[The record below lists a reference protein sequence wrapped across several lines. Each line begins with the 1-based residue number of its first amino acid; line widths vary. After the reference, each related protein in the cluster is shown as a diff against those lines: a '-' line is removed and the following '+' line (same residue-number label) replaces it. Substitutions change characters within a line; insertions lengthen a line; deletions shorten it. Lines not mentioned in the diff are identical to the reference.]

1 MAHLPFPIYNL
12 SLSRGELKETSH
24 YLSPEG
30 GWGSVEDFGGRVTN
44 FSGGT
49 ERGIVVTNNKV

>member
-12 SLSRGELKETSH
+12 SLSRGGLKETSH

-30 GWGSVEDFGGRVTN
+30 GGGVWRILEGGSQIFQG
-44 FSGGT
+44 
-49 ERGIVVTNNKV
+49 ERKGE